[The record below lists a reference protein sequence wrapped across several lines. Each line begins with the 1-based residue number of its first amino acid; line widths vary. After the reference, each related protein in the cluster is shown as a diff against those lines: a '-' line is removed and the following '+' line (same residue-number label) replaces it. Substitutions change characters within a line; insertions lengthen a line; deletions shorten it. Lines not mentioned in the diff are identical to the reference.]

1 MKRRGSSDSYSDVER
16 KKEKRRIA
24 WMIEQEKE
32 REHERLKR
40 KKIEEYE
47 RKRAEQLGL
56 SKQRSSR
63 RSRSKSRSRSRSEES
78 HHRSRLKSRTKRSQ
92 IMSEKRN
99 SSDGNKSFFKGPEKP
114 QKIDVSELKQVTVK
128 IHRKIPAPAT
138 ETNEIRRIIV
148 NPEEITLKRRE
159 GEGTKPIFDREELKN
174 SENPIEVEEHRTIE
188 AVGKTNTV
196 KRSQAKR
203 RSLSLSPRRH
213 RSPSPHLRLTTREHS
228 RHSRSSEYSRYRS
241 EDYGHKDYKVDGY
254 DFTLISLCRLSV
266 FPSMWIPC

>member
-159 GEGTKPIFDREELKN
+159 A
-174 SENPIEVEEHRTIE
+174 ENAH
-188 AVGKTNTV
+188 
-196 KRSQAKR
+196 
-203 RSLSLSPRRH
+203 
-213 RSPSPHLRLTTREHS
+213 
-228 RHSRSSEYSRYRS
+228 
-241 EDYGHKDYKVDGY
+241 
-254 DFTLISLCRLSV
+254 
-266 FPSMWIPC
+266 